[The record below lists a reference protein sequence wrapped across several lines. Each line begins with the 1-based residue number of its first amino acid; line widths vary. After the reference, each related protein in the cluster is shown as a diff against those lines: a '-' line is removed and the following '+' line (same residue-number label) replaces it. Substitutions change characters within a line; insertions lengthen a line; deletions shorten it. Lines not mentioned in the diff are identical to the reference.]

1 MLSFSDRFEMP
12 KHVLRFLEKESEL
25 LNLETDVFAVWMRSV
40 GGFEHAVIAAPSAK
54 MLMRSWWANST
65 SWRPYFVGI
74 FPKSSGGWQISA
86 CSESILLMW
95 NRFGNLVRSG
105 NQRED
110 SSSQVSRRMFRM
122 ISRRGHSCWGRTTRV
137 DSRLLAIRISTLVAG

>member
-1 MLSFSDRFEMP
+1 MFSFSDRVEMP

-25 LNLETDVFAVWMRSV
+25 LNLETDVFAVWMRPV
-40 GGFEHAVIAAPSAK
+40 GGFERAVIAAPSAK

-86 CSESILLMW
+86 WSEFILLMW
-95 NRFGNLVRSG
+95 NRFGDLVRSG
-105 NQRED
+105 NRRED
-110 SSSQVSRRMFRM
+110 SSSQASTRTFRM
-122 ISRRGHSCWGRTTRV
+122 ISRRGHSCCGRTTRV
-137 DSRLLAIRISTLVAG
+137 DSRLVAGRISTLVAG